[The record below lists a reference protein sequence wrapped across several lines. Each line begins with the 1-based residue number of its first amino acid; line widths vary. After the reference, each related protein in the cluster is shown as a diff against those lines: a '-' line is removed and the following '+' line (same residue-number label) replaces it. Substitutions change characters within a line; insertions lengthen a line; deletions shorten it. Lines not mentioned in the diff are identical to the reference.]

1 MTNTGSVVLSVLEF
15 DAIWESERLPAR
27 HVALDV
33 PSPGKTHTERAGL
46 VKQVWEALESRGLAE
61 SGRVVPELADRFG
74 LLAHPQV
81 SVDGWVWAGREVK
94 AFAAQ
99 VDRRAQLA
107 VIDEGK
113 VWLIPA
119 RDTALAES
127 AVSVA
132 GEMAAGIGRSVSLP
146 NDLVTVA
153 DNESAGN
160 TKKFIT
166 RLEARGIGLADAQSL
181 AGMLAGITT
190 RGQFGAER
198 RHRDQRIVRAGR
210 VVAFHDTAD
219 GRYLDLVRPSTDGRM
234 WCTVTPADN
243 QRLASCVW
251 ELLEEI

>member
-1 MTNTGSVVLSVLEF
+1 MSLVLSALEF
-15 DAIWESERLPAR
+15 DVIWESERLPAR

-33 PSPGKTHTERAGL
+33 PSPGKTHTERAKL
-46 VKQVWEALESRGLAE
+46 VKETWAALESRGLAE
-61 SGRVVPELADRFG
+61 SGRANPELADLLD

-81 SVDGWVWAGREVK
+81 CIDGWVWAGREVK
-94 AFAAQ
+94 AFASSNG
-99 VDRRAQLA
+99 RRAQLA

-132 GEMAAGIGRSVSLP
+132 GDLMAGPGRSVSLP
-146 NDLVTVA
+146 NDLVTAA
-153 DNESAGN
+153 DNEARGD

-166 RLEARGIGLADAQSL
+166 TLEAKGVPLHDAQAL
-181 AGMLAGITT
+181 TGMLAGIVT

-198 RHRDQRIVRAGR
+198 RGRDLRVVRAAR
-210 VVAFHDTAD
+210 VVAFHDTVD

-243 QRLASCVW
+243 QRLATCVW
-251 ELLEEI
+251 ELLEEV

>member
-1 MTNTGSVVLSVLEF
+1 VTNTGSVVLSALEF
-15 DAIWESERLPAR
+15 DVIWEGERLPAR

-33 PSPGKTHTERAGL
+33 PSPGKTRAERAEL
-46 VKQVWEALESRGLAE
+46 VKQAWESLEEKGLANG
-61 SGRVVPELADRFG
+61 GRAVADLADRVA
-74 LLAHPQV
+74 LLAHPQI
-81 SVDGWVWAGREVK
+81 SVDVWVWAGRTVK

-99 VDRRAQLA
+99 TGRRAQLA

-119 RDTALAES
+119 RDSGLAES

-132 GEMAAGIGRSVSLP
+132 GEMPAGFGRSVSLL
-146 NDLVTVA
+146 NDVVTAA
-153 DNESAGN
+153 DNESAGD

-166 RLEARGIGLADAQSL
+166 TLEGKGVSLTDAQSL
-181 AGMLAGITT
+181 TGMLAGITT
-190 RGQFGAER
+190 RGQFGAEKR
-198 RHRDQRIVRAGR
+198 LRDQRIVRADR

-219 GRYLDLVRPSTDGRM
+219 GRYLDLVRPSTDGRL

-243 QRLASCVW
+243 QRLAACVW